1 MAKSSKFFMT
11 VQELKKELDFAIES
25 QKYYLQQ
32 SGKYSS
38 LATLSQRGAQVA
50 TDAYIDSLKC
60 DVTIEQQAIILGAF
74 DSFEQD
80 AVKHLRNAGVY
91 SKDAY
96 STASDKV
103 RAARLAL
110 ELHIESRESV
120 QEEVESQVNTNPT
133 EAKTQDHIDTFGY

>member
-1 MAKSSKFFMT
+1 MNKTLA
-11 VQELKKELDFAIES
+11 QLKQNLEKAEES
-25 QKYYLQQ
+25 QKLSLKL

-80 AVKHLRNAGVY
+80 AVKHLRTAGVY
-91 SKDAY
+91 SKEAYGYKADA
-96 STASDKV
+96 V
-103 RAARLAL
+103 RSARLAL
-110 ELHIESRESV
+110 ELHIESRDKERESV
-120 QEEVESQVNTNPT
+120 EFEKIPLDPQEKDGNENSN
-133 EAKTQDHIDTFGY
+133 Y

>member
-1 MAKSSKFFMT
+1 MNKTFA
-11 VQELKKELDFAIES
+11 QLKQDLES
-25 QKYYLQQ
+25 AEESHKLSLKL

-60 DVTIEQQAIILGAF
+60 DVTSEQQAIILGAF

-80 AVKHLRNAGVY
+80 AVKHSRTAGVY
-91 SKDAY
+91 SKEAYGYKSDA
-96 STASDKV
+96 V

-110 ELHIESRESV
+110 ELHIDSRDHESDSIESP
-120 QEEVESQVNTNPT
+120 VNTNPT
-133 EAKTQDHIDTFGY
+133 EATAQEHRDTFGY